1 MNNYEWYTPNFIAD
15 AARDVLG
22 QIDLDP
28 ASCVQAN
35 SIIKAKKYFTRADD
49 GLKQEW
55 YGKIFLNPPY
65 SRWLIE
71 KFVDKLLAS
80 DFEEAIALTGACTE
94 TQWFSR
100 LATCA
105 AGVCFITKRVRF
117 IQADGTPCKRN
128 PRNGSCI
135 FYFGRNPQKFFQVF
149 SRLGLCTQF
158 NLQTAQIGSYC
169 KGGD

>member
-1 MNNYEWYTPNFIAD
+1 MKVSARNHLPNLTRAELSNKGSVNMNNYEWYTPNFI
-15 AARDVLG
+15 
-22 QIDLDP
+22 
-28 ASCVQAN
+28 
-35 SIIKAKKYFTRADD
+35 ADD

-94 TQWFSR
+94 TKWFSR

-105 AGVCFITKRVRF
+105 SGVCFVQKRIRF
-117 IQADGTPCKRN
+117 IQTDGTPCKKN
-128 PRNGSCI
+128 PRNGSCL

-149 SRLGLCTQF
+149 SRFGLCTQF

-169 KGGD
+169 KDSRSVILC